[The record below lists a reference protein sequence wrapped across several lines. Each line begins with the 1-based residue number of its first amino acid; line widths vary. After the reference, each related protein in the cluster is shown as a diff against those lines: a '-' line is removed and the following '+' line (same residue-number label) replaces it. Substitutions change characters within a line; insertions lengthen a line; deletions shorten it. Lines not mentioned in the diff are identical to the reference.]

1 MPLILTLGLASIFF
15 IMLGIIVKSLM
26 WLVIVGA
33 VLLLVTFGFVA
44 VSGGRAS

>member
-1 MPLILTLGLASIFF
+1 MPLILALALVSIFF

-26 WLVIVGA
+26 WLVILGA

-44 VSGGRAS
+44 VTGRTS